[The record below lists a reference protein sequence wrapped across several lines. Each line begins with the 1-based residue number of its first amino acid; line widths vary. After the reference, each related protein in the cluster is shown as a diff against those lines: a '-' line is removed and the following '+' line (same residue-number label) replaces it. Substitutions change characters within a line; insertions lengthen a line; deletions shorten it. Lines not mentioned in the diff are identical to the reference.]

1 MTAIATMLP
10 SPRGRFTLAARGLP
24 ATVAGALLAGLL
36 LAISYSLHPLWWAA
50 WVAPIALLCAAA
62 GGAKR
67 IMLTGVIA
75 GAAATAGVA
84 DYYLG
89 FGGPAMVLIVILLR
103 SAFLMIALSLSHF
116 AAKRLP
122 LGFAML
128 VLPAV
133 LAGFEQLMLATSV
146 NGAAGSLAY
155 GQMDM
160 PALVQIAALGGV
172 PAVVF
177 LILLPGTLI
186 GLLLSRR
193 WSAGQCVGAA
203 AAIVLLGL
211 AVALFSAAHMR
222 RSPPSVAATMIATDR
237 FEGIPDDWRKVWG
250 VYAPAVRAQAIRGGV
265 VVLPEKIALLDPAA
279 AVQAARDIAAAAR
292 STGSTLVVGLELR
305 DRVYRNRA
313 LVATP
318 DGTILWYDKQR
329 MVPYFED
336 RDVPGVTPLIA
347 AIGGAPLGVAICKDM
362 HIPSIG
368 REYAAR
374 TGLMA
379 IPAWD
384 FGRDGWMGAR
394 MTAMR
399 AVESG
404 YAIARASRNGL
415 VGAYDS
421 SGRVIAESRSNGGIA
436 VAHAMVPT
444 EIRETLYGRI
454 GDLFGWSCLA
464 TTLLLGGWAAL
475 GLARRRMA

>member
-1 MTAIATMLP
+1 MTAIATTLP
-10 SPRGRFTLAARGLP
+10 PSHGRFGLAAHGLP
-24 ATVAGALLAGLL
+24 AAIAGASLAGIL

-50 WVAPIALLCAAA
+50 WLAPVFLLCAAA

-67 IMLTGVIA
+67 IILTSVIA

-89 FGGPAMVLIVILLR
+89 FGGPTTVLIVILLR
-103 SAFLMIALSLSHF
+103 SIFLMTALGLSQF

-122 LGFAML
+122 LGVAML

-155 GQMDM
+155 SQMDM
-160 PALVQIAALGGV
+160 PALVQVAALGGV
-172 PAVVF
+172 PAVIF

-186 GLLLSRR
+186 GLLLSQR
-193 WSAGQCVGAA
+193 WSAGQCVGAV
-203 AAIVLLGL
+203 AAIVMLGL

-222 RSPPSVAATMIATDR
+222 RSPGTVAATMIATDR
-237 FEGIPDDWRKVWG
+237 FDGIPRDWNRVWS
-250 VYAPAVRAQAIRGGV
+250 VYAPAVRAQAIRGGL

-279 AVQAARDIAAAAR
+279 AAQAARDVAGAAR
-292 STGSTLVVGLELR
+292 ATGSTLVVGLEVH

-313 LVATP
+313 LIATP
-318 DGTILWYDKQR
+318 AGAILWYDKQR

-347 AIGGAPLGVAICKDM
+347 AIAGTPLGVAICKDM

-415 VGAYDS
+415 VGAYDA
-421 SGRVIAESRSNGGIA
+421 SGRVIAESRSNGGVA
-436 VAHAMVPT
+436 VTHAMVPT
-444 EIRETLYGRI
+444 EMRGTFYGRI
-454 GDLFGWSCLA
+454 GDLFGWACL
-464 TTLLLGGWAAL
+464 TTTMLLIGWSIVA
-475 GLARRRMA
+475 LARRRMA